1 MKEPEWVSYN
11 VVLAIHETQLAEH
24 GGSPGIRDQ
33 GLLDSALARPQNLHV
48 YSEGATLVQLAA
60 SYAVGIAKNHGFIDG
75 NKRTAWVVCAV
86 FLELNGI
93 PITADQASVVAMM
106 LGVASGTV
114 TEEQLA
120 QWLETQHP

>member
-1 MKEPEWVSYN
+1 MKEPEWVSYD
-11 VVLAIHETQLAEH
+11 VVLAIHEAQLAEH

-48 YSEGATLVQLAA
+48 YSEGATLAQLAA

-75 NKRTAWVVCAV
+75 NKRTTWVVCAV
-86 FLELNGI
+86 FLELNGV
-93 PITADQASVVAMM
+93 PVRADQASVVTTM
-106 LGVASGTV
+106 LGVASGTL

-120 QWLETQHP
+120 QWLESQHS